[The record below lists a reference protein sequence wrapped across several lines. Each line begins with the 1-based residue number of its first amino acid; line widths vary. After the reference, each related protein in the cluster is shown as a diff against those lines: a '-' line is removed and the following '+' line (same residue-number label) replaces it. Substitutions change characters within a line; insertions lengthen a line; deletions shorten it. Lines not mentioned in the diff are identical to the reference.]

1 MHRFVTITPSSQG
14 RTKMLQT
21 HIVKLTTSPS
31 RIRETKDKE
40 VKAVKE
46 VKDVKEG
53 EKTKEIKEIKEI
65 KEVKENK
72 PLMPFQKASIINVF
86 TDGSCIQSSKNK
98 MNRPAGYACVFPEFP
113 SFNYAA
119 KLEGKEK
126 TNNRAEYAACIMAL
140 KIADKIDPTCSS
152 IVYVHTDSELMI
164 NSLTKWISGWKSKNW
179 KKADGSPVKNVDLL
193 KVLDDQLKKRV
204 VVFKHVKAHTG
215 KMDWSS
221 IHNDLADRMA
231 KKAALSH

>member
-21 HIVKLTTSPS
+21 HIIKLTSSPTHA
-31 RIRETKDKE
+31 RESKD
-40 VKAVKE
+40 KE
-46 VKDVKEG
+46 VKDVKPKELKSVKDHKDLKDG
-53 EKTKEIKEIKEI
+53 KEIKQEQET
-65 KEVKENK
+65 K
-72 PLMPFQKASIINVF
+72 PLMPAQKASIINVF

-98 MNRPAGYACVFPEFP
+98 LNRPAGYACVFPEFP

-140 KIADKIDPTCSS
+140 KIAGKIDPTFSS

-193 KVLDDQLKKRV
+193 KVLDDLLKKRV

-215 KMDWSS
+215 KTDWSS
-221 IHNDLADRMA
+221 VHNDLADRMA
-231 KKAALSH
+231 KKAALSS